1 MDGHQRGDAGTLRD
15 LGNAILRERYTEI
28 LALRRRYP
36 HRVDLR
42 TVRYS
47 ERPELWDTPSD
58 LFEGVWPEYNVHGE
72 VVASNW
78 ERLYEE
84 FPQYQFALLGQ
95 DEQMLARGHSI
106 PVAWDGTD
114 AGLGPGIDATITGGF
129 ALRSA
134 GGKPTALSALSAEVP
149 LRHRKLGLA
158 PAVLS
163 AMATLASQAGLT
175 DLIAPVRPNLKE
187 RYPTIAIERYTHWTR
202 PDGQPFDPWM
212 RVHTRLGARIGPA
225 IPRSMRITA
234 TVGEWESW
242 VQMAFP
248 ETGDYVFPAGLAT
261 VHIDREQDVG
271 EYWEPNVWMIHPLAT
286 GRHNDAA

>member
-1 MDGHQRGDAGTLRD
+1 
-15 LGNAILRERYTEI
+15 LRERCTEI
-28 LALRRRYP
+28 LALGRRYP
-36 HRVDLR
+36 HQVDLR

-47 ERPELWDTPSD
+47 ERPELWDTAGD
-58 LFEGVWPEYNVHGE
+58 LFAGVWPEYNGHGE
-72 VVASNW
+72 VVASHW
-78 ERLYEE
+78 GRLFGE

-95 DEQMLARGHSI
+95 DEQVLARGHSI

-134 GGKPTALSALSAEVP
+134 GGKPTALSALAAEVP

-163 AMATLASQAGLT
+163 AMSALASQAGLT
-175 DLIAPVRPNLKE
+175 GLIAPVRPNLKE
-187 RYPTIAIERYTHWTR
+187 RYPTIAIERYAHWTR

-212 RVHTRLGARIGPA
+212 RVHARLGARIGPA
-225 IPRSMRITA
+225 IPRSMQITG
-234 TVGEWESW
+234 TVAEWESW
-242 VQMAFP
+242 VQMPFP

-261 VHIDREQDVG
+261 VHIDRERDAG
-271 EYWEPNVWMIHPLAT
+271 EYWEPNVWMIHPVAT